1 MHLLGLAN
9 GSLGGNSEFLLKAAL
24 SAAVEKDPS
33 ITVSWLHVPSVIVP
47 PNPKPLTGGVDVSLG
62 QVASMQA
69 GSNENSL
76 GIPDDRAAVLEA
88 ILEADAII
96 VSTPTWS
103 HQPPGI
109 LKAVFD
115 RIMGPYT
122 DSALAKMVI
131 DGKAVNDPMFAQTPA
146 PDARILKPRVA
157 GFMAVA
163 GSTLPDQIT
172 QSLTSLH
179 CLLYPLHVKVVDQHV
194 FAGFGNPG
202 SVLVSEKN
210 NAILRAEKL
219 GEHVASQMGKEF
231 DDAVFLGHHAEGA
244 CPQCHLI
251 KFELLPENGVNQ
263 IGCIGCGGLGQL
275 VVRDNGVIMPEWED
289 DSEASCITMKG
300 KVKHVHDI
308 FEGGKAE
315 LARMHEMA
323 EELEA
328 KQAKWKEVKFP
339 SVQLPSYSE
348 ES

>member
-24 SAAVEKDPS
+24 TAAVEKDPS

-76 GIPDDRAAVLEA
+76 NIPDDRAAVLEA

-96 VSTPTWS
+96 ISTPTWS

-131 DGKAVNDPMFAQTPA
+131 DSKAANDPMFAQTPT

-202 SVLVSEKN
+202 SVLVSDQN
-210 NAILRAEKL
+210 GAILRAEKL
-219 GEHVASQMGKEF
+219 GEHVASQMGKDF

-251 KFELLPENGVNQ
+251 KFELLPKNGVNE

-275 VVRDNGVIMPEWED
+275 VVRDNGVIMPKWEE

-300 KVKHVHDI
+300 KVKHVQDI

-315 LARMHEMA
+315 LARLHEMA

-339 SVQLPSYSE
+339 SVKLPSCGE
-348 ES
+348 ER